1 MTLITGD
8 GEDLQYNRPRRYDPY
23 MARVWLLGAVLAT
36 LIGASIVIRVSV
48 VPHQGLSAYRDAAAS
63 GIPSIALVQRA
74 AGEAGRRHGE
84 ARMVAFLANHVQSFP
99 EDPATAFYL
108 FTIARHFAAK
118 GDALPIVRMYLRRA
132 LYAHPDISI
141 EGESVHRLAA
151 RSLFLV
157 TDDPHERIAVHD
169 LLARQL
175 HGQPA
180 TPEYQYLVGQAYA
193 ATGDWERAH
202 ASFAR
207 VLDLN
212 PEPIQGTGDIRRTIL
227 REIGM
232 RNSSRDWVV
241 RDLPTLVARIKSA
254 LSSQDIA
261 ALSQL
266 RADVNFF
273 AMSWQQDEFDPNSR
287 VASFNPSAFLRRSR
301 VRFDRELHS
310 RSNDSEAYLRTF
322 NWSHRIGTWYLY
334 FRRVH
339 YPADPDVHGGWEWA
353 GILFGEAQ

>member
-1 MTLITGD
+1 M
-8 GEDLQYNRPRRYDPY
+8 QYDPS
-23 MARVWLLGAVLAT
+23 MARVWLLAAVLVVLVA
-36 LIGASIVIRVSV
+36 VSV
-48 VPHQGLSAYRDAAAS
+48 IISVGVVPDEGLSAYRDAAAN
-63 GIPSIALVQRA
+63 GIPSIELVQRA
-74 AGEAGRRHGE
+74 AGETGRRYG
-84 ARMVAFLANHVQSFP
+84 APRTVTFLAYHVQSFP
-99 EDPATAFYL
+99 KDPAAALYL
-108 FTIARHFAAK
+108 FTIARHFAAET
-118 GDALPIVRMYLRRA
+118 DALPIVRAYLRRA
-132 LYAHPDISI
+132 LYAHPDIDV
-141 EGESVHRLAA
+141 EGESVHRQAA
-151 RSLFLV
+151 RSLFFI
-157 TDDPHERIAVHD
+157 TDDPYERIAVHD
-169 LLARQL
+169 MLAERLQ
-175 HGQPA
+175 GQPA

-193 ATGDWERAH
+193 ATGDWERAY
-202 ASFAR
+202 AAFER
-207 VLDLN
+207 VLELN

-254 LSSQDIA
+254 LSNRDVA
-261 ALSQL
+261 ALGRL

-287 VASFNPSAFLRRSR
+287 VTRFNPSAFLRRSR
-301 VRFDRELHS
+301 VRFDRDLHP